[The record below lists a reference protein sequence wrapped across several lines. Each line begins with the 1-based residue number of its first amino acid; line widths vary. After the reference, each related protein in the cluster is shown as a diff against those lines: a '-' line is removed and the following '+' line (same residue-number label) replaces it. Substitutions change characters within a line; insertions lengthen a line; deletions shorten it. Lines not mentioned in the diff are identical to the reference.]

1 MFPKK
6 WLEKYKNIS
15 FPFNPDKRYHEE
27 FEGFNTEYESGTLP
41 NGGVKQA
48 DVVLLNY
55 PLMWDMPDDVKKND
69 LELYENITDPNGP
82 AMTWSI
88 FTIK

>member
-1 MFPKK
+1 MPQK

-15 FPFNPDKRYHEE
+15 FPFNVEKRYHEE
-27 FEGFNTEYESGTLP
+27 FEGFDSEYESGSLP
-41 NGGVKQA
+41 SNGVKQA

-55 PLMWDMPDDVKKND
+55 PLMWNMPDDVKRND
-69 LELYENITDPNGP
+69 LELYEEITDVFGP

-88 FTIK
+88 FAIK